1 MIACPDPFYG
11 QDYTRWTLR
20 RWLSATPRQVE
31 WRLAEL
37 QRAGRFYEA
46 DALRRDYLK
55 HKAKARALAAECCA
69 QGGGA

>member
-1 MIACPDPFYG
+1 MIAFAPFYG
-11 QDYTRWTLR
+11 QDYTRWTRR
-20 RWLSATPRQVE
+20 RWLSATRGQVD

-55 HKAKARALAAECCA
+55 HKAKARAFASECCA